1 MTDARRTLSWMLL
14 ALVAVVT
21 AGGAFLGVYYSPSQ
35 PVTSLKLAAKSTL
48 AATSYTEDLKQTSST
63 NGVGQLHLVLQAP
76 DRAIGF
82 QQATGQRL
90 YFVINKDTVYQTVP
104 TKISSSVTVH
114 HFRVEHATNP
124 IPQIDPLP
132 SYLNLVNRA
141 KAVNR
146 NGAVYSFSL
155 ATSTGGNAQLHYTV
169 TGDYVSKI
177 VVDIPARSRPS
188 TSPRSTP
195 RPRYSSRP
203 DRRSARDRLRPPPP
217 RRRPWLSGACSAGP
231 RLRPT

>member
-35 PVTSLKLAAKSTL
+35 PVTSLKLASKSTL

-177 VVDIPARSRPS
+177 VVDIPGSITTINVTKINSSPPIQLPARSSIS
-188 TSPRSTP
+188 TGSTP
-195 RPRYSSRP
+195 TTTTP
-203 DRRSARDRLRPPPP
+203 
-217 RRRPWLSGACSAGP
+217 
-231 RLRPT
+231 